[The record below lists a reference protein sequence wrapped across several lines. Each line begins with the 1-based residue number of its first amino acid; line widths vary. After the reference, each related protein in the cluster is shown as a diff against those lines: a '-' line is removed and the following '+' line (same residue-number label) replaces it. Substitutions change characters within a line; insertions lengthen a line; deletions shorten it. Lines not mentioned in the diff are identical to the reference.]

1 LRVLVE
7 AWADDSESAKAL
19 FPVTLQLYQPAF
31 VRELCCGYARHR
43 NGRYHLLTMVMKE
56 SDPDHRPGTSTM
68 ILRPTSVPDVHRKF
82 GASNLFQDGFLP
94 AGLDSLA
101 NALPVLFPV
110 EVDSMP
116 YARFDFLVLPDGET
130 GGLRYYL
137 NEMQTDL
144 EARLLIDQLAN
155 PVASM
160 VSWAEGAVGC
170 LQRQL

>member
-1 LRVLVE
+1 ML
-7 AWADDSESAKAL
+7 
-19 FPVTLQLYQPAF
+19 
-31 VRELCCGYARHR
+31 RELV
-43 NGRYHLLTMVMKE
+43 LK
-56 SDPDHRPGTSTM
+56 S
-68 ILRPTSVPDVHRKF
+68 DVHRKF
-82 GASNLFQDGFLP
+82 GASGLFQDGLLP

-101 NALPVLFPV
+101 NELPVLFPV
-110 EVDSMP
+110 EVNSMP
-116 YARFDFLVLPDGET
+116 LVRFDFLVLRDDNS

-144 EARLLIDQLAN
+144 SARLLIDQHAS

>member
-1 LRVLVE
+1 
-7 AWADDSESAKAL
+7 
-19 FPVTLQLYQPAF
+19 
-31 VRELCCGYARHR
+31 
-43 NGRYHLLTMVMKE
+43 
-56 SDPDHRPGTSTM
+56 M
-68 ILRPTSVPDVHRKF
+68 ILRPTSVPDVHRLF
-82 GASNLFQDGFLP
+82 GASDLFQDGFLP

-101 NALPVLFPV
+101 NALLWLFPV

-116 YARFDFLVLPDGET
+116 YARFDFLVLLDGRKT

-144 EARLLIDQLAN
+144 EARLLIDQHAN